1 MRSLVLLLGLIVG
14 TLSAACAHFVDSL
27 PYTVEHFTD
36 ENGLPQ
42 NSVKFLAPDSDGFL
56 WMATESGLVRFDGK
70 KFRNF
75 NSTDLPVRS
84 SRIAFLYPGADRK
97 TLFARTEDM
106 EAIGVS
112 KGIAVFGGKHL
123 PATRDYDYFIGQGDS
138 TGIFPI
144 VGLPN
149 FFAGMIGNHGKY
161 LVPTGA
167 HSYYLVSRGAW
178 SYFDKNKSNFSG
190 RYAYTNPW
198 NFFTFRQHLYHLDA
212 SGRFIY
218 LHRNGQQPATL
229 LGDLPAD
236 PAYRLH
242 GNKMVLHWNYV
253 AGQMFV
259 YLEGNL
265 YSLAEGEGGTLYSR
279 RVLHNFS
286 FDRQEIMCVYYD
298 ERLGKLFLGSLTKG
312 LFVITKK
319 QFRPMRAVMARN
331 NVFYSQ
337 ALFGPDGIVTPQG
350 YVFDAQGNVKQ
361 LPLLQQYNRGDNYS
375 LQTDEQGNH
384 WYKVGWKLLKF
395 NKDFSELL
403 WERELHD
410 EISQLYAGHDGRL
423 WIGTKHTG
431 IYYLDTNKPDPVPL
445 LLTAA
450 VPDVSYF
457 AYEQPGVLW
466 VGSGKGLF
474 RVKLSNAKVDTIAG
488 LSGHNV
494 RSLYVVT
501 PKELWITTYD
511 KGIFLLLDGRVHQMP
526 LDKMQYLSASH
537 CMIPDDNGYFWITTN
552 KGLFQVSRNDL
563 LAYAR
568 GETSYVFYLYYS
580 KYNGFYTNE
589 FNGGCQPCALKLANG
604 SLSLPSL
611 DGLVVFQPGEV
622 RPEVPDKGL
631 FLDMMEMDTRRIA
644 LSDTVLLPN
653 NYRQFRLEVNTPY
666 YGDRYNLQMFYTL
679 EGDGDDIW
687 LPVENDRS
695 ISFSRLHSGNYRLR
709 IRKVSGFGRHNYVDK
724 LLYITVQIA
733 WYETLWF
740 KVLAACFL
748 GLLVFVLMRIRLAR
762 SHYKN
767 RMLELHVSE
776 RTRKLEETLE
786 FLQSSERQLHQQAL
800 MQQRLIAAITHD
812 IKTPMKFLLLMT
824 GSMKDKDKQHA
835 ALYETHYRMYHLIEN
850 LIQYMKMQFSE
861 NGSSSEMLNL
871 DVLLKEKVDI
881 FRPIA
886 QLRNVE
892 IIHRT
897 NGTEPALVNRQLLGV
912 VVHNLLDN
920 AVKYTTA
927 GTITLETERHDDV
940 VIIRIIDTGIGVH
953 PVLAERVNMHTPGKY
968 LIGDNRWPEE
978 LQGLGLLIVVELL
991 RLINGRLKMQPNEGG
1006 GTRVSI
1012 VLHTTLR

>member
-1 MRSLVLLLGLIVG
+1 MRFFVLLLGLAGCAINAAHAHAVD
-14 TLSAACAHFVDSL
+14 TLPF
-27 PYTVEHFTD
+27 TVEHFTD

-42 NSVKFLAPDSDGFL
+42 NSVKFMAPDNDGFL
-56 WMATESGLVRFDGK
+56 WLATENGLVRFDGK

-75 NSTDLPVRS
+75 NSADLPMRS
-84 SRIAFLYPGADRK
+84 SRISYLFPDAERK
-97 TLFARTEDM
+97 TIFARTEDK
-106 EAIGVS
+106 EIIRVS
-112 KGIAVFGGKHL
+112 KGMATFWGKHL
-123 PATRDYDYFIGQGDS
+123 PTSGNYDYFAYDNDS
-138 TGIFPI
+138 SGIYPV

-149 FFAGMIGNHGKY
+149 FYATMIGNDNWY
-161 LVPTGA
+161 CFPTGA
-167 HSYYLVSRGAW
+167 RSYYMISPGAYT
-178 SYFDKNKSNFSG
+178 YFDRGEAHFNNN
-190 RYAYTNPW
+190 YVYTNPW
-198 NFFTFRQHLYHLDA
+198 NFFTLGRHLYHLDA
-212 SGRFIY
+212 NGRFNH
-218 LHRNGQQPATL
+218 LHRNGHQPVTL
-229 LGDLPAD
+229 LGDLPEN

-242 GNKMVLHWNYV
+242 ANKMALYWNYV

-259 YLEGNL
+259 YLEGSL
-265 YSLAEGEGGTLYSR
+265 YSLAEGQGGSLYSR
-279 RVLHNFS
+279 RVLKNFN
-286 FDRQEIMCVYYD
+286 FDRQEITCVYHD
-298 ERLGKLFLGSLTKG
+298 EKNKRLFLGSLTKG
-312 LFVITKK
+312 LFMITEK
-319 QFRPMRAVMARN
+319 QFWPMRAVTARN
-331 NVFYSQ
+331 NVYYSQ
-337 ALFGPDGIVTPQG
+337 APFGPDSIVTPQG
-350 YVFDAQGNVKQ
+350 FVFDMKGNTRQ
-361 LPLLQQYNRGDNYS
+361 LPLLQQYNKGDNYC
-375 LQTDEQGNH
+375 LQTDQQGNH
-384 WYKVGWKLLKF
+384 WYKVGGRLLKF

-403 WERELHD
+403 WERQMAD
-410 EISQLYAGHDGRL
+410 IGQLYAGHDGRL
-423 WIGTKHTG
+423 WIGTKQKG
-431 IYYLDTNKPDPVPL
+431 IYYVNTDKPDPVPL

-457 AYEQPGVLW
+457 AYEHPGVLW
-466 VGSGKGLF
+466 VGSGQGLF
-474 RVKLSNAKVDTIAG
+474 RVKVSNAKVDTIAG
-488 LSGHNV
+488 LSGHYV
-494 RSLYVVT
+494 RSIYAVT
-501 PKELWITTYD
+501 PKEIWITTYD
-511 KGIFLLLDGRVHQMP
+511 KGIFLLLNGRVSQMP
-526 LDKMQYLSASH
+526 LDRLQYLSASH
-537 CMIPDDNGYFWITTN
+537 CIIPDGNGYFWITTN

-604 SLSLPSL
+604 RLSLPSL
-611 DGLVVFQPGEV
+611 DGLVVFEPGSI

-631 FLDMMEMDTRRIA
+631 FVDRMEMDTRRIA
-644 LSDTVLLPN
+644 LSDTVVLPN
-653 NYRQFRLEVNTPY
+653 NYQQFRLEVNTPY
-666 YGDRYNLQMFYTL
+666 FGDRYNLQMFYTL

-695 ISFSRLHSGNYRLR
+695 ITFSRLHSGNYRLR
-709 IRKVSGFGRHNYVDK
+709 IRKVNGFGRHNYVDK
-724 LLYITVQIA
+724 LVYITVQIA

-740 KVLAACFL
+740 RVLAACFL
-748 GLLVFVLMRIRLAR
+748 GLLVFIFMRIRLAR

-800 MQQRLIAAITHD
+800 IQQRLIAAITHD

-824 GSMKDKDKQHA
+824 GSMKNKDKQHA
-835 ALYETHYRMYHLIEN
+835 ALHETHYRMYHLIEN

-871 DVLLKEKVDI
+871 DVLLEEKADI

-892 IIHRT
+892 IIHHT

-927 GTITLETERHDDV
+927 GTITLETERHDDM

-953 PVLAERVNMHTPGKY
+953 PMLADRVNMHIPGKY

-978 LQGLGLLIVVELL
+978 HQGLGLLIVVELL

-1012 VLHTTLR
+1012 VLHTAI